1 MDPHVTLVSFSD
13 KIGGDSFSIEL
24 DPAVFINQDFLA
36 QQKLPLEFKGGNG
49 VPTKEFIDSLFI
61 EQDQLSSKTTDLVSK
76 LIKPIANEASRQN
89 GPTTSSSNYI
99 SSPATAPSPP
109 VAGKTLQFLITH
121 ILFIDLLFGGTY
133 GHFHLLF
140 VNNVNFYVH

>member
-76 LIKPIANEASRQN
+76 LIKPIVNEASRQN

-99 SSPATAPSPP
+99 SIPATAPSPP
-109 VAGKTLQFLITH
+109 VAGKTAVSNYKYSIYRSVVWWYTWTFSSSICELC
-121 ILFIDLLFGGTY
+121 
-133 GHFHLLF
+133 
-140 VNNVNFYVH
+140 